1 MRGQASSTA
10 DIPRVVVPG
19 RKSAT
24 GKRGALDETET
35 IRVVVADDQRLFADG
50 ISQLISAQPDLEV
63 VATAN
68 DGAEAVRLCREKEP
82 DVVLMDITMP
92 VMDGITATRKIR
104 DLLPGVGV
112 LILTVLADDYNVF
125 RGIKAGA
132 QGYLLK
138 DCSPED
144 LARAIRAVHAGDIIL
159 SPSIARHMLPIF
171 EGPESNR
178 EVAPPLTKRELQVIK
193 ALAQGKS
200 NKQIARTL
208 GIAEKTVRNHA
219 SNIYKKL
226 HIFDRTQAVLYAFR
240 EGLVD
245 PHSLKK
251 P

>member
-1 MRGQASSTA
+1 MP
-10 DIPRVVVPG
+10 IPGVGMPG
-19 RKSAT
+19 WKSAT

-35 IRVVVADDQRLFADG
+35 IRVVVVDDQRLFADG
-50 ISQLISAQPDLEV
+50 ISRIISAQPDLDV
-63 VATAN
+63 VAKAN
-68 DGAEAVRLCREKEP
+68 NGEEAVRLCREKEP
-82 DVVLMDITMP
+82 NVVLMDITMP

-104 DLLPGVGV
+104 DLLPGVGI

-125 RGIKAGA
+125 RGVKAGA
-132 QGYLLK
+132 QGYILK

-144 LARAIRAVHAGDIIL
+144 LARAIRAVHAGDFIL
-159 SPSIARHMLPIF
+159 SPNIARHMLPIF
-171 EGPESNR
+171 EVPESTR
-178 EVAPPLTKRELQVIK
+178 EVAPPLTARELQVIK
-193 ALAQGKS
+193 AIAQGKS

-245 PHSLKK
+245 PHSLNK